1 MGIEILDGV
10 KKWFIDAA
18 SNAGRIELV
27 DAIGSRLA
35 KLRGDT
41 MLATD
46 RLLPFAGVNDGIY
59 RPVRLDR
66 MGNQGVALHTPQFH
80 LNIDGSTLHSSVLS
94 STSTMTN
101 LITTAAGI
109 QMNNS
114 GGVTPNAFTILITRK
129 HFIMPM
135 RGPVIMRLRG
145 RLLKGSTNG
154 FVDFGFGN
162 PATNVAAAFGAFFIF
177 GSDGS
182 LRPAYF
188 YNGTPATGSDFS
200 ASIDSSKVY
209 IWDVI
214 VHDDALQFVVQDQA
228 TGAIITDQSIKLD
241 PASLRRFSAG
251 ARLPAFVRVANTG
264 VAPAV
269 ASQFFIGD
277 WYVGLMDAQI
287 NRSWQDTQAGLQMS
301 LMQNPLTGVQL
312 EVYANNTEPATAGLS
327 NIAAGYAGPL
337 GGRYQFAAP
346 GGSAVDYCLFSFQ
359 VPAGYQAKIYGMA
372 VSLKVLGA
380 ASATTP
386 TLLEW
391 GINVNAVSANLSTGG
406 GVRKSLGN
414 QSIPVATPI
423 GGAAALLD
431 RKFAVPLL
439 CEGGLFINV
448 LVRIPVGTATAGQ
461 IIGGSVDF
469 DGYFE

>member
-1 MGIEILDGV
+1 MGIEILDGA

-46 RLLPFAGVNDGIY
+46 RLLPFAGVNDGVF

-66 MGNQGVALHTPQFH
+66 LGNQGMALHAPQFH
-80 LNIDGSTLHSSVLS
+80 LNIDGATLHSSVVSALA
-94 STSTMTN
+94 TMANT
-101 LITTAAGI
+101 ITTAAGI
-109 QMNNS
+109 QMNNA
-114 GGVTPNAFTILITRK
+114 GAVTANAYTILTTRK

-135 RGPVIMRLRG
+135 RGPVLMRLRG
-145 RLLKGSTNG
+145 RLLKGSTNS

-162 PATNVAAAFGAFFIF
+162 PATNVASAFGAFFIF

-188 YNGTPATGSDFS
+188 YNGTPVTGSDFS
-200 ASIDSSKVY
+200 ASIDSPKVY

-228 TGAIITDQSIKLD
+228 TGTIITDQSIKLD
-241 PASLRRFSAG
+241 TASLRRFSVG
-251 ARLPAFVRVANTG
+251 SRLPAFVRVANTA
-264 VAPAV
+264 VAPAT

-277 WYVGLMDAQI
+277 WYVGLMDAQL
-287 NRSWQDTQAGLQMS
+287 NRSWQDTQSGLQMS
-301 LMQNPLTGVQL
+301 LTQNPLTGVQL
-312 EVYANNTEPATAGLS
+312 EAYANSAEPASAALS
-327 NIAAGYAGPL
+327 NTVAGYPGVI

-346 GGSAVDYCLFSFQ
+346 AGAVTDFCLFSYQ
-359 VPAGYQAKIYGMA
+359 VPSGYQAKIYGMA
-372 VSLKVLGA
+372 IALKVLGA
-380 ASATTP
+380 ASATSP

-391 GINVNAVSANLSTGG
+391 GINVNAASANLSTAG

-423 GGAAALLD
+423 GGAVSPLI
-431 RKFAVPLL
+431 RTFAVPLT
-439 CEGGLFINV
+439 CEGGLFVNV
-448 LVRIPVGTATAGQ
+448 MVRIPVGTATASE
-461 IIGGSVDF
+461 ILGGTVDF